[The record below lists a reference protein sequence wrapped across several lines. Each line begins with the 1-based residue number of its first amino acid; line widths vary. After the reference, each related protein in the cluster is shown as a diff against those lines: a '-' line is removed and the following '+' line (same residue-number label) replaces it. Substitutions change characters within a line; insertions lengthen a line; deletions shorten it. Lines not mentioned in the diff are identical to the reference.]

1 MSNGSLDQYLFY
13 NQNPSPS
20 WLQRISI
27 LKDIASA
34 LNYLHSGANP
44 AVLHRDIKASNV
56 MLDSEYNGRLGDFGM
71 AKFQDPQGNLS
82 ATAAVGTIGYMA
94 PELIRTGTSKETD
107 VYAFGI
113 FLLEV
118 TCGRR
123 PFEPELPVQKKYLV
137 KWVCECWKQASLL
150 ETRDPK
156 LGREFLSEEVEMVL
170 KLGLFCTNDVPE
182 SRPDMGQ
189 VMQYLSQKQPLPDFS
204 ADSPGIGGFMPVSV
218 EPSSTIGIPDSS
230 MHVTHSI
237 LEGYGR

>member
-1 MSNGSLDQYLFY
+1 
-13 NQNPSPS
+13 
-20 WLQRISI
+20 
-27 LKDIASA
+27 
-34 LNYLHSGANP
+34 
-44 AVLHRDIKASNV
+44 

-170 KLGLFCTNDVPE
+170 KLGLLGFL
-182 SRPDMGQ
+182 SRFSRYWGFYASFSGTIIYHWYPRFINACYSLDLGRVWKMRSKK
-189 VMQYLSQKQPLPDFS
+189 LSIS
-204 ADSPGIGGFMPVSV
+204 ASKS
-218 EPSSTIGIPDSS
+218 
-230 MHVTHSI
+230 
-237 LEGYGR
+237 L